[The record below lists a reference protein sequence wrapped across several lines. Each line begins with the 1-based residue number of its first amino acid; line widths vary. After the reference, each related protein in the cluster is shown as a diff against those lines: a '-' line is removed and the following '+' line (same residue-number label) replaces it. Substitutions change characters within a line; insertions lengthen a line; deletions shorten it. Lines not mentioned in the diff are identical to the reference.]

1 MMFTKTSLSQYALI
15 IDARSPREYTED
27 HLPGAVNLPVVNDSE
42 YAAVGTLHKTDKHR
56 AYLLG
61 VSVSL
66 RNIALAIDQRLGD
79 YPAGARVLVYCSR
92 GGKRSK
98 LWFDALSTIGFRAER
113 VQGGWKS
120 YRGWV
125 NGQLAELPRRFE
137 YRVLCGPTGC
147 GKTRLLKELRVAGQQ
162 VLDLEALASH
172 RGSLIGAIPGVAQPT
187 QKWFDSLL
195 VAQLAEF
202 DPSRPVW
209 LESESKKIGS
219 IQLPPA
225 LFEAMHASP
234 CFGIDAAMSARVVLW
249 REDYRHFEEDL
260 DALLRRLEHI
270 KPLVGNDEFTYW
282 TSLAKNGAVAQL
294 FERLMSHHYDPAYR
308 RSISRH
314 YPQIAAAQT
323 LNLSSL
329 AVDDVRIAAEMLI
342 QMDGSSHNVSV

>member
-1 MMFTKTSLSQYALI
+1 MFTRTSLSQYALV

-27 HLPGAVNLPVVNDSE
+27 HIPGALNLPVVSDDE

-61 VSVSL
+61 VSASL
-66 RNIALAIDQRLGD
+66 RNMARAIDQRLND
-79 YPAGARVLVYCSR
+79 YPPGARVLVYCSR

-113 VQGGWKS
+113 IQGGWKS
-120 YRGWV
+120 YRSWV
-125 NGQLAELPRRFE
+125 NGQLGELPRSFD

-147 GKTRLLKELRVAGQQ
+147 GKTRLLKELHAAGEQ

-172 RGSLIGAIPGVAQPT
+172 RGSLIGAIPGIAQPS

-195 VAQLAEF
+195 VAKLAEF
-202 DPSRPVW
+202 DSERPVW

-219 IQLPPA
+219 VQLPPA

-234 CFGIDAAMSARVVLW
+234 CYGIEAEMPARVVLW
-249 REDYRHFEEDL
+249 REDYRHFEDDL
-260 DALLRRLEHI
+260 DALVRRLEHI
-270 KPLVGNDEFTYW
+270 KPLVGNDEFAYW
-282 TSLAKNGAVAQL
+282 TTLADNGEVALL

-308 RSISRH
+308 RSIARH
-314 YPQIAAAQT
+314 YPQIATAQT

-329 AVDDVRIAAEMLI
+329 AIEDVRAAAQSLI
-342 QMDGSSHNVSV
+342 GMDGRSRGVSV